1 MLCPFFCLWIL
12 SGLGQTGPAQ
22 QLPSPVLTWLLEQT
36 SIPMDWVALRK
47 SFTGNAYL
55 GMPVMGVRAL
65 IYNAHKK

>member
-1 MLCPFFCLWIL
+1 
-12 SGLGQTGPAQ
+12 
-22 QLPSPVLTWLLEQT
+22 
-36 SIPMDWVALRK
+36 MDWVALRK

>member
-1 MLCPFFCLWIL
+1 MLCPFFL
-12 SGLGQTGPAQ
+12 SLNPPGSGQTGPAQ

-55 GMPVMGVRAL
+55 GMPVMGARAL